1 MSSLK
6 QFDNVMETF
15 EKEIDK
21 LKKIGEVYAG
31 VQNANK
37 EQRNALQKLHD
48 NNAALQG
55 ALKEARVFQDE
66 IKGITSVLPEQAE
79 TLKTE
84 LKAEVSQL
92 GESLKAALGEQFQ
105 AHSGKM
111 DASAT
116 ETLQKFQENNTVLEG
131 ILKQYQSFQVETR
144 RLLAELDEKHAQ
156 AKLDLVTAVDTQLE
170 GIRAEQGKFKQSFS
184 ENLEVLRA
192 DNRDFHKETQS
203 SVGTKNEAH
212 SAEMVKIVDK
222 LGTKNEAHSAEIVKI
237 VDKQRN
243 TFKSIIESELTDRI
257 AALETNQSKKL
268 TMLMIL
274 NGVILLVAIV
284 GMVMSMRGT
293 GTPN

>member
-66 IKGITSVLPEQAE
+66 IKAITSVLPEQAE

-92 GESLKAALGEQFQ
+92 GESLKTALGEQFQ
-105 AHSGKM
+105 THVGKM
-111 DASAT
+111 DASAA

-156 AKLDLVTAVDTQLE
+156 AKTDLVSAVDTQLE

-184 ENLEVLRA
+184 ENLETLRA
-192 DNRDFHKETQS
+192 DNRDFHQETQN

-212 SAEMVKIVDK
+212 SAEM
-222 LGTKNEAHSAEIVKI
+222 VKI

-284 GMVMSMRGT
+284 GMVMSMKGT

>member
-31 VQNANK
+31 VQSANK
-37 EQRNALQKLHD
+37 EQRTALQKLHD

-66 IKGITSVLPEQAE
+66 MKAITSVLPEQAE

-92 GESLKAALGEQFQ
+92 GESLKGALEEQFQ
-105 AHSGKM
+105 AHVGKM

-144 RLLAELDEKHAQ
+144 RLLAELDEKQTQSKA
-156 AKLDLVTAVDTQLE
+156 DLVHAVDAQLA
-170 GIRAEQGKFKQSFS
+170 GIRSEQGKFKQSFS
-184 ENLEVLRA
+184 ENLETLRA
-192 DNRDFHKETQS
+192 DNRDFHQETQKA
-203 SVGTKNEAH
+203 VGSKNDAH

-222 LGTKNEAHSAEIVKI
+222 
-237 VDKQRN
+237 QRS

-257 AALETNQSKKL
+257 AALETNQAKKM

-274 NGVILLVAIV
+274 NGVVLLGVIV
-284 GMVMSMRGT
+284 LMFMGMKGGEAAPVS
-293 GTPN
+293 N

>member
-1 MSSLK
+1 MRSLK

-84 LKAEVSQL
+84 LKAEVSEL
-92 GESLKAALGEQFQ
+92 GESLRTALEAQFQ
-105 AHSGKM
+105 THVGKM

-116 ETLQKFQENNTVLEG
+116 ETLHKFQENNTVLEG

-156 AKLDLVTAVDTQLE
+156 AKTDLVNAVDAQLE

-184 ENLEVLRA
+184 ENLETLRA
-192 DNRDFHKETQS
+192 DNRDFHQETQN
-203 SVGTKNEAH
+203 SV
-212 SAEMVKIVDK
+212 
-222 LGTKNEAHSAEIVKI
+222 GTKNEAHSAEIVKI

-293 GTPN
+293 GTTN

>member
-6 QFDNVMETF
+6 QFDSVMETF

-66 IKGITSVLPEQAE
+66 IKGITSVLPEQADA
-79 TLKTE
+79 

-92 GESLKAALGEQFQ
+92 GESLKTALAEQFQ
-105 AHSGKM
+105 THVGQMETSTA
-111 DASAT
+111 AAT
-116 ETLQKFQENNTVLEG
+116 AETLQKFQENNTVLEG

-156 AKLDLVTAVDTQLE
+156 AKSDLVRSVDAQLE

-184 ENLEVLRA
+184 ENLETLRA
-192 DNRDFHKETQS
+192 DYRNFHQETQQ

-222 LGTKNEAHSAEIVKI
+222 
-237 VDKQRN
+237 QRS

-257 AALETNQSKKL
+257 TTLETNQSKQLK
-268 TMLMIL
+268 MLMIL
-274 NGVILLVAIV
+274 NGAVLAGVVLLALIRIV
-284 GMVMSMRGT
+284 KG
-293 GTPN
+293 

>member
-6 QFDNVMETF
+6 QFDSVMETF

-66 IKGITSVLPEQAE
+66 IKGITSVLPEQADA
-79 TLKTE
+79 
-84 LKAEVSQL
+84 LKAEVQQL
-92 GESLKAALGEQFQ
+92 GESLKSALAEQFQ
-105 AHSGKM
+105 AHVGKM
-111 DASAT
+111 DAAAT
-116 ETLQKFQENNTVLEG
+116 DTLQKFQENNTVLEG

-156 AKLDLVTAVDTQLE
+156 AKSDLVSAVDAQLE

-184 ENLEVLRA
+184 ENLETLRA
-192 DNRDFHKETQS
+192 DYRNFHQETQN
-203 SVGTKNEAH
+203 SVGTKN
-212 SAEMVKIVDK
+212 D
-222 LGTKNEAHSAEIVKI
+222 AHSAEIVKI
-237 VDKQRN
+237 VDKQRSS
-243 TFKSIIESELTDRI
+243 FKSIIESELTDRI
-257 AALETNQSKKL
+257 ATLETNQSKQLK
-268 TMLMIL
+268 MLMIL
-274 NGVILLVAIV
+274 NGAVLAGVVLLALIRIV
-284 GMVMSMRGT
+284 KG
-293 GTPN
+293 

>member
-1 MSSLK
+1 
-6 QFDNVMETF
+6 
-15 EKEIDK
+15 

-79 TLKTE
+79 TLKAE

-92 GESLKAALGEQFQ
+92 GESLKTALEAQFQ
-105 AHSGKM
+105 THSGKV
-111 DASAT
+111 DASTT

-156 AKLDLVTAVDTQLE
+156 SRTDLVQAVDAQLE
-170 GIRAEQGKFKQSFS
+170 GIRAEQGKFKQAFS
-184 ENLEVLRA
+184 ENLETLRA
-192 DNRDFHKETQS
+192 DNRDFHQETQN
-203 SVGTKNEAH
+203 SV
-212 SAEMVKIVDK
+212 
-222 LGTKNEAHSAEIVKI
+222 GTKNEAHSAEIVKI
-237 VDKQRN
+237 VDKQRS

-257 AALETNQSKKL
+257 TALEATQSKKL
-268 TMLMIL
+268 TMLMVL
-274 NGVILLVAIV
+274 NGVILLGVLV
-284 GMVMSMRGT
+284 VMVMSMKGA
-293 GTPN
+293 N